1 MTNIPTQSI
10 VIVLKENSESM
21 TLADHLRQ
29 NDLST
34 LICNEADHA
43 LGFVMAKR
51 ASLIVM
57 DDLLP
62 EDDRQRLIG
71 ALQEHNDNTPVIL
84 LTSGATEL
92 APQSGITNTCKKPID
107 YDELIAMIKTTLS
120 SIKSR
125 KIATRRKRAPLLI
138 EPFRFCGGEIDP
150 GRMEV
155 TFPLGHVEKI
165 GRKELGIIA
174 YLRDNPDTV
183 ITRETLIKAIW
194 GEDANT
200 ESRSLDQYIV
210 KVRNLYKRHGLELIP
225 FRTVHSIGYIYDTN

>member
-1 MTNIPTQSI
+1 MSSEQTLSI
-10 VIVLKENSESM
+10 VIVVKDNSAAM

-29 NDLST
+29 VDLNS

-51 ASLIVM
+51 ASLIVI
-57 DDLLP
+57 DDELP
-62 EDDRQRLIG
+62 QNDSQRLIDT
-71 ALQEHNDNTPVIL
+71 LKEHKDATPIL
-84 LTSGATEL
+84 VLTSESSETNSISGAV
-92 APQSGITNTCKKPID
+92 NTYKKPIN
-107 YDELIAMIKTTLS
+107 YTELVALIKSTLS

-138 EPFRFCGGEIDP
+138 EPFRFCGGDIDP
-150 GRMEV
+150 QRMEV

-194 GEDANT
+194 GDDANT

-225 FRTVHSIGYIYDTN
+225 FRTVHSVGYIYDTN

>member
-1 MTNIPTQSI
+1 MNQEQTLSI
-10 VIVLKENSESM
+10 VIVVKENSVAM
-21 TLADHLRQ
+21 TIADYLRKAEL
-29 NDLST
+29 NT
-34 LICNEADHA
+34 LVCNEADHA
-43 LGFVMAKR
+43 LGFVVAKR
-51 ASLIVM
+51 ASLILI
-57 DDLLP
+57 DDELP
-62 EDDRQRLIG
+62 NKDSQRLIETLKDQSE
-71 ALQEHNDNTPVIL
+71 AIPIIL
-84 LTSGATEL
+84 LTAAGKS
-92 APQSGITNTCKKPID
+92 APSKSNGVDLYEKPIE
-107 YDELIAMIKTTLS
+107 YEALVALIKKTLS
-120 SIKSR
+120 TAKSR

-138 EPFRFCGGEIDP
+138 EPFRFCGGDIDP
-150 GRMEV
+150 QRMEV

-194 GEDANT
+194 GDDANT

>member
-1 MTNIPTQSI
+1 MNQEQTLSI
-10 VIVLKENSESM
+10 VIVVKENTVAM
-21 TLADHLRQ
+21 TLADYIRKA
-29 NDLST
+29 DLNT
-34 LICNEADHA
+34 LVCNEADHA
-43 LGFVMAKR
+43 LGFVVAKR
-51 ASLIVM
+51 ASLVII
-57 DDLLP
+57 DDELP
-62 EDDRQRLIG
+62 NQDSQRLIETIKEQSK
-71 ALQEHNDNTPVIL
+71 AIPIIL
-84 LTSGATEL
+84 LTSADKA
-92 APQSGITNTCKKPID
+92 AP
-107 YDELIAMIKTTLS
+107 EKTTGVDVFTKPLDYEALVALVKKTLS
-120 SIKSR
+120 TIQSR

-138 EPFRFCGGEIDP
+138 EPFRFCGGDIDP
-150 GRMEV
+150 QRMEV

-194 GEDANT
+194 GDDANT

>member
-1 MTNIPTQSI
+1 MNPEQTLSI
-10 VIVLKENSESM
+10 VIVVKENSVAM
-21 TLADHLRQ
+21 TLADQLRQ
-29 NDLST
+29 NDLNT

-43 LGFVMAKR
+43 LGFVIAKR
-51 ASLIVM
+51 ASLVLLD
-57 DDLLP
+57 DDLP
-62 EDDRQRLIG
+62 DNDSQRLIQT
-71 ALQEHNDNTPVIL
+71 LQEQKDTTPIVL
-84 LTSGATEL
+84 MTSDPSTAATFGSSIN
-92 APQSGITNTCKKPID
+92 AYKKPVNHTD
-107 YDELIAMIKTTLS
+107 LIALIKSTLS
-120 SIKSR
+120 SVKSR
-125 KIATRRKRAPLLI
+125 KIASRRKRAPLLI
-138 EPFRFCGGEIDP
+138 EPFRFCGGDIDP
-150 GRMEV
+150 QRMEV

>member
-1 MTNIPTQSI
+1 MSSEQTLSI
-10 VIVLKENSESM
+10 VIVVKENSVAM

-29 NDLST
+29 IDLNT

-43 LGFVMAKR
+43 LGFVMARR
-51 ASLIVM
+51 ASLVLID
-57 DDLLP
+57 DDLP
-62 EDDRQRLIG
+62 GNDSHRLIQT
-71 ALQEHNDNTPVIL
+71 LQEHKDTTPVIL
-84 LTSGATEL
+84 VTSDPSSAATYSS
-92 APQSGITNTCKKPID
+92 PINTYKKPVN
-107 YDELIAMIKTTLS
+107 YTELIALIKSTLS
-120 SIKSR
+120 SVKSR
-125 KIATRRKRAPLLI
+125 KIASRRKRAPLLI
-138 EPFRFCGGEIDP
+138 EPFRFCGGDIDP
-150 GRMEV
+150 QRMEV

-194 GEDANT
+194 GDDANT

-225 FRTVHSIGYIYDTN
+225 FRTVHSVGYIYDTN

>member
-1 MTNIPTQSI
+1 MNQEQTLSI
-10 VIVLKENSESM
+10 VIVVKENSVAM
-21 TLADHLRQ
+21 TLADHLRKAEL
-29 NDLST
+29 NT
-34 LICNEADHA
+34 LVCNEADHA
-43 LGFVMAKR
+43 LGFVVAKR
-51 ASLIVM
+51 ASLILI
-57 DDLLP
+57 DDELP
-62 EDDRQRLIG
+62 NNDSQRLIETLKDQSE
-71 ALQEHNDNTPVIL
+71 AIPIIL
-84 LTSGATEL
+84 LTVAGKS
-92 APQSGITNTCKKPID
+92 APSKSNGVDLYEKPID
-107 YDELIAMIKTTLS
+107 YEALVALIKKTLS
-120 SIKSR
+120 TAKSR

-138 EPFRFCGGEIDP
+138 EPFRFCGGDIDP
-150 GRMEV
+150 QRMEV

-194 GEDANT
+194 GDDANT

>member
-1 MTNIPTQSI
+1 MNSEQTLSI
-10 VIVLKENSESM
+10 VIVVKENSAAM

-29 NDLST
+29 IDLNT

-43 LGFVMAKR
+43 LGFVMARR
-51 ASLIVM
+51 ASLVLID
-57 DDLLP
+57 DDLP
-62 EDDRQRLIG
+62 DNDSHRLIQT
-71 ALQEHNDNTPVIL
+71 LQEHKDTTPVIL
-84 LTSGATEL
+84 VTSDPSSAATL
-92 APQSGITNTCKKPID
+92 NSPIITYKKPVN
-107 YDELIAMIKTTLS
+107 YTELIALIKSTLS
-120 SIKSR
+120 SVKSR

-138 EPFRFCGGEIDP
+138 EPFRFCGGDIDP
-150 GRMEV
+150 QRMEV

-210 KVRNLYKRHGLELIP
+210 KVRNLYKRHSLELIP
-225 FRTVHSIGYIYDTN
+225 FRTVHSVGYIYDTN

>member
-1 MTNIPTQSI
+1 MNPEQTLSI
-10 VIVLKENSESM
+10 VIVVKENSVAM
-21 TLADHLRQ
+21 TLADQLRQ
-29 NDLST
+29 NDLNT

-43 LGFVMAKR
+43 LGFVIAKR
-51 ASLIVM
+51 ASLILL
-57 DDLLP
+57 DDELP
-62 EDDRQRLIG
+62 GNDCQRLIQT
-71 ALQEHNDNTPVIL
+71 LQEQKDTTPIVL
-84 LTSGATEL
+84 MTSDPSTAATFGSSIN
-92 APQSGITNTCKKPID
+92 AYKKPVNYTD
-107 YDELIAMIKTTLS
+107 LIALIKSTLS
-120 SIKSR
+120 SVKSR
-125 KIATRRKRAPLLI
+125 KIASRRKRAPLLI
-138 EPFRFCGGEIDP
+138 EPFRFCGGDIDP
-150 GRMEV
+150 QRMEV

-225 FRTVHSIGYIYDTN
+225 FRTVHSVGYIYDTN